1 MTYYSYFCTTP
12 LEQLKLNYFAILP
25 LFFLVHIPCKIYLCI
40 LEKKTENSMY
50 NWQSVKVTY
59 HFLYVISS
67 VCESLGNESVIVLL
81 HLQNMYFLDSVVQLQ
96 LQETFCYFGKQQ
108 ELQKNRHRNPFF

>member
-67 VCESLGNESVIVLL
+67 ICESLGNKSVIVLL
-81 HLQNMYFLDSVVQLQ
+81 YLQNMYFLDSVVHLQ
-96 LQETFCYFGKQQ
+96 LQETFCYFDK
-108 ELQKNRHRNPFF
+108 